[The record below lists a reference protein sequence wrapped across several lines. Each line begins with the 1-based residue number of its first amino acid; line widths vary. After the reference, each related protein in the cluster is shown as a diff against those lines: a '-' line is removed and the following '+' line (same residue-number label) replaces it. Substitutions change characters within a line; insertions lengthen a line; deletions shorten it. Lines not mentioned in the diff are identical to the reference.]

1 MCSMG
6 GGSPDP
12 KPLTP
17 EEMKEMTDNPFKNPN
32 SGVSAPSWKPEEVEE
47 EIAAQ
52 EAAREKLKITDTAE
66 VTPRASSSGGM
77 GAVERNK
84 RAAQLKRGY
93 SRGNPTKAQRA
104 AKARRSKK

>member
-32 SGVSAPSWKPEEVEE
+32 SGVSAPSWKPEEVKK

-52 EAAREKLKITDTAE
+52 EEAREKLKITDTAE
-66 VTPRASSSGGM
+66 VTPRASSSGST

-84 RAAQLKRGY
+84 KAARAKQGY

-104 AKARRSKK
+104 AKARSKK

>member
-6 GGSPDP
+6 GGGSPDV

-32 SGVSAPSWKPEEVEE
+32 SGVSAPSWKPEEVKK

-52 EAAREKLKITDTAE
+52 EAAREKLKVDTIRKGTKVFDAIDPSMNTG
-66 VTPRASSSGGM
+66 TPSQGIP
-77 GAVERNK
+77 K
-84 RAAQLKRGY
+84 IK
-93 SRGNPTKAQRA
+93 
-104 AKARRSKK
+104 